1 MGVRVNYTTMIN
13 YLVGQLVEKST
24 PWLVIEVNGV
34 GYDVQASLN
43 TFTDLPELGAEI
55 KLLTHFVVRED
66 AQLLYG
72 FANQSERQLFR
83 TLIKI
88 NGVGAKLALAILSG
102 MDAAAFSHCIIA
114 SDVTSLT
121 RLPGVGKKTAERLIV
136 EMKDRL
142 QEWHVDL
149 PAEQIGGEGSTSSS
163 QSMILAEAETALI
176 ALGYKPVEASKSLAK
191 LDFIEIDSSEA
202 AIRAALKTMLKR

>member
-1 MGVRVNYTTMIN
+1 MIS

-43 TFTDLPELGAEI
+43 TFTDLPALGAEI

-72 FANQSERQLFR
+72 FADQSERQLFR

-114 SDVTSLT
+114 SDVASLT

-149 PAEQIGGEGSTSSS
+149 PAEQIGGAGSTSSS

-191 LDFIEIDSSEA
+191 LDFSEIDSSEA

>member
-1 MGVRVNYTTMIN
+1 MAVRVNHITMIS

-43 TFTDLPELGAEI
+43 TFTDLPALGAEI

-72 FANQSERQLFR
+72 FADQSERQLFR

-88 NGVGAKLALAILSG
+88 NGVGPKLALAILSG

-149 PAEQIGGEGSTSSS
+149 PAEQIGGAGSTSSS

-191 LDFIEIDSSEA
+191 LDFSEIDSSEA